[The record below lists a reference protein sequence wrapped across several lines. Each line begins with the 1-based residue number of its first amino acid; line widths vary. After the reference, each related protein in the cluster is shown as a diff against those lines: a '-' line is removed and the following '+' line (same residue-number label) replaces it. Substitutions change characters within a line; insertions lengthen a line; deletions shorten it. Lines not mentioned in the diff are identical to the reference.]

1 MLTSTPLI
9 WFGYTLIIMYI
20 LGFIFCIFLRSV
32 ISETPLKRSSTKVRY
47 GILFLIWMMSPAVVI
62 GLFFLTMKVLT
73 MKVIFRH
80 GDKKN

>member
-1 MLTSTPLI
+1 MLTSTPQI

-20 LGFIFCIFLRSV
+20 LGFILCIFLRSV

-47 GILFLIWMMSPAVVI
+47 GVLFLIWMMSPAVVI
-62 GLFFLTMKVLT
+62 GLFFLTMKV
-73 MKVIFRH
+73 IFRH

>member
-1 MLTSTPLI
+1 MLTSTPPI
-9 WFGYTLIIMYI
+9 WFGYTLITMYI

-32 ISETPLKRSSTKVRY
+32 ISETPLKRSSTKVGY
-47 GILFLIWMMSPAVVI
+47 GVLFLIWMMSPAVVM
-62 GLFFLTMKVLT
+62 GLFFLT

>member
-1 MLTSTPLI
+1 MLTSTPPI

-32 ISETPLKRSSTKVRY
+32 ISEAPLKRSSTKVRY
-47 GILFLIWMMSPAVVI
+47 GVLFLIWMMSPAVVM
-62 GLFFLTMKVLT
+62 GLFFLT